1 MPDLIRTLAQSPPVI
16 TDGAW
21 GTLLQQRGLHAGECP
36 DGWNLSH
43 PEAVREV
50 AAAYAG
56 AGSMVILT
64 NTFRANRISLEPH
77 GFAEKVNEIN
87 RAGVRISRRAAGPK
101 TKVFASIGPTGKMLM
116 AGDVTKEDLKE
127 AFSEQATALATAGA
141 DALLLETFGDLDEAV
156 IALDAAKETGLPVV
170 VSMVFDSGKHK
181 DRTMMGKTPEDVA
194 HRLTAA
200 GADAIGAN
208 CGLGIEGYVPICAR
222 LKSATDRPIWIKPNA
237 GLPEWQNG
245 TMVYSTTPEEFA
257 GFAPDLYASGATFIG
272 GCCGT
277 RPDFIRALHASLFPA
292 RASQP
297 EA

>member
-1 MPDLIRTLAQSPPVI
+1 
-16 TDGAW
+16 
-21 GTLLQQRGLHAGECP
+21 
-36 DGWNLSH
+36 
-43 PEAVREV
+43 
-50 AAAYAG
+50 
-56 AGSMVILT
+56 MVILT

-77 GFAEKVNEIN
+77 GFAENVDEIN
-87 RAGVRISRRAAGPK
+87 RAGVEISRRAAGPK

-116 AGDVTKEDLKE
+116 AGDVTIEDLTK
-127 AFSEQATALATAGA
+127 AFAEQATALAAAGA

-170 VSMVFDSGKHK
+170 VSMVFDSGKYK
-181 DRTMMGKTPEDVA
+181 DRIMTGKTPEDVA

-222 LKSATDRPIWIKPNA
+222 LKSATDRPIWMKPNA

-245 TMVYSTTPEEFA
+245 AMIYATTPEEFA
-257 GFAPDLYASGATFIG
+257 GFAPDLYAAGATFIG

-277 RPDFIRALHASLFPA
+277 GPDFIRALYASLFPA
-292 RASQP
+292 GATRP